1 MNDALRGIRQ
11 LQQCATS
18 LLFLLSTPGLLLA
31 AQLVGDT
38 TPKLSGQVLINALQK
53 GGYVIYFRHGL
64 TNDIGEKDVEDK
76 NLDDCAIQRNLSKEG
91 QDQTRAIG
99 AAFSK
104 LRIPVGEVYA
114 SPYCRCLDTAK
125 NIFGKGQ
132 KSRALHFAIHLDN
145 AERATVTTQFLDL
158 LGTVPAPGT
167 NTALV
172 SHTANLQEAVG
183 IWPKPE
189 GVAYIFKPEG
199 DGQFSYVGVMLPE
212 AWMQEATLVADIAQ
226 EAGEQGWFSTFKRWF
241 RNLL

>member
-1 MNDALRGIRQ
+1 MNDALRGIRK
-11 LQQCATS
+11 LQQCAIS

-38 TPKLSGQVLINALQK
+38 TPKLSGQALINALQK

-64 TNDIGEKDVEDK
+64 TSDIGEKDVEDK
-76 NLDDCAIQRNLSKEG
+76 NLDNCAIQRNLSKEG

-99 AAFSK
+99 AAFRK
-104 LRIPVGEVYA
+104 LRIPVGEVYT
-114 SPYCRCLDTAK
+114 SPYCRCVDTAK

-145 AERATVTTQFLDL
+145 AERAAVTMQLLDL
-158 LGTVPAPGT
+158 LGAVPQAGS

-189 GVAYIFKPEG
+189 GVAHIFKPEG
-199 DGQFSYVGVMLPE
+199 DGHFSYAGVMLPE
-212 AWMQEATLVADIAQ
+212 VWTQVAASATDIAQ
-226 EAGEQGWFSTFKRWF
+226 ESEEQGWVNSLKRWF